1 MGWQPQKT
9 QVFFFSH
16 STERLNT
23 DLHHHLATLQTGRGQ
38 VPRGAHP
45 CAWLQRESPM
55 EMAPLP
61 CIPKVTRISSLLSVS
76 LNNEHSGL
84 LDVLHE
90 PEDALSDENCL
101 I

>member
-1 MGWQPQKT
+1 
-9 QVFFFSH
+9 
-16 STERLNT
+16 
-23 DLHHHLATLQTGRGQ
+23 
-38 VPRGAHP
+38 
-45 CAWLQRESPM
+45 M